1 MSQERKRQT
10 DSETPKKPDEEP
22 SQEQRIEKLQERIA
36 ELSGKAMMF
45 EGDAELDPDIQEA
58 FLENVVAMEEAGF
71 SAPAEKLKEGGLVL
85 RPASE
90 LDDQAVHDKLW
101 EVVHAM
107 ALRNM
112 FVTSTDHLSDREL
125 YVRLMENLEEESF
138 MGPAVP
144 RRGFNFVIDLVSSG
158 SDEDNELYL
167 KYYADEQ
174 TREQWTEDFPD
185 MEIPER
191 VQPPYDRDRL
201 LPQPDWTPPDWD
213 DEEPVM

>member
-71 SAPAEKLKEGGLVL
+71 SAPAEKLKEGGLAL
-85 RPASE
+85 PPASE

-101 EVVHAM
+101 EIVHAM

>member
-1 MSQERKRQT
+1 
-10 DSETPKKPDEEP
+10 
-22 SQEQRIEKLQERIA
+22 
-36 ELSGKAMMF
+36 
-45 EGDAELDPDIQEA
+45 
-58 FLENVVAMEEAGF
+58 
-71 SAPAEKLKEGGLVL
+71 
-85 RPASE
+85 
-90 LDDQAVHDKLW
+90 
-101 EVVHAM
+101 
-107 ALRNM
+107 
-112 FVTSTDHLSDREL
+112 
-125 YVRLMENLEEESF
+125 
-138 MGPAVP
+138 
-144 RRGFNFVIDLVSSG
+144 VIDLVSSG

>member
-1 MSQERKRQT
+1 MAKERKRQT
-10 DSETPKKPDEEP
+10 DSGNPKEPVAEP

-36 ELSGKAMMF
+36 ELSGKAMIF
-45 EGDAELDPDIQEA
+45 EGDEELDPDIQES
-58 FLENVVAMEEAGF
+58 FLENVVAMEESGF
-71 SAPAEKLKEGGLVL
+71 SVPAEMLKQGGLVL
-85 RPASE
+85 PPAEE
-90 LDDQAVHDKLW
+90 LDDEAVHDKLW
-101 EVVHAM
+101 EMVHAM

-112 FVTSTDHLSDREL
+112 FVTSTNHLSDREL
-125 YVRLMENLEEESF
+125 YVELTEHLEEESF

-158 SDEDNELYL
+158 SDEDNDLYL

-174 TREQWTEDFPD
+174 TREQWSKDFPD
-185 MEIPER
+185 EAMPER

-213 DEEPVM
+213 DDEPVM